1 VVWAAFEPD
10 REPGTPTTAAAAR
23 VAMAKVNL
31 AEKLSLF
38 TEHWSPKIVGEVRHS
53 SFIEKES

>member
-1 VVWAAFEPD
+1 
-10 REPGTPTTAAAAR
+10 
-23 VAMAKVNL
+23 MAKVNL

-53 SFIEKES
+53 SWP